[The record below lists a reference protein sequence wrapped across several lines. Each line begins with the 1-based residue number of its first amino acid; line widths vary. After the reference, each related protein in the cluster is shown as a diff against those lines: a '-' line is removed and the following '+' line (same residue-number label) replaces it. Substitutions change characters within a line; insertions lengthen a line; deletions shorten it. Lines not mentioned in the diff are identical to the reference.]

1 MSASKLSVSSVR
13 SSIAQ
18 ILTESS
24 GEKKRNFVRT
34 PLSHSLALEE
44 PPVLTANAPN

>member
-34 PLSHSLALEE
+34 LPLPPALRD
-44 PPVLTANAPN
+44 ARADQRCS